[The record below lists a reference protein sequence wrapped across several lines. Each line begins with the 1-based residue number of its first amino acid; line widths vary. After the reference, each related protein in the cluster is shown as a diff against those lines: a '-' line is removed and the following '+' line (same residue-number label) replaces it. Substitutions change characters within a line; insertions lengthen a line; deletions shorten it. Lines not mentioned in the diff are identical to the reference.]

1 VRKKNPNEHGSLEA
15 AAVALV
21 NGCTCSSC
29 AELRPRVA
37 AAMPERAKIAAAAE
51 ARRDESVR
59 QVAAQLERLRVALEQ
74 SQATEQKLE
83 AMNRGILETWK
94 AAREQTAAA
103 TVALIRH
110 LRAEADVMAA
120 ELSNALEALDR
131 EQAKTGQNA
140 GARSWELVLTT
151 EELERSK
158 LENAELRAE
167 LSRLRAPMTGGH
179 L

>member
-1 VRKKNPNEHGSLEA
+1 MRKKTPNEHGSLEA
-15 AAVALV
+15 AAGALV
-21 NGCTCSSC
+21 NGCICSSC
-29 AELRPRVA
+29 AELRPLVA
-37 AAMPERAKIAAAAE
+37 AAMPERAKIAAAAQ

-59 QVAAQLERLRVALEQ
+59 QVAEQLERLRFALEQ
-74 SQATEQKLE
+74 SQATEQRLE
-83 AMNRGILETWK
+83 ALNRGILETWR

-110 LRAEADVMAA
+110 LRADADVMAA

-131 EQAKTGQNA
+131 EQSKTERRD
-140 GARSWELVLTT
+140 ARALDLLTA